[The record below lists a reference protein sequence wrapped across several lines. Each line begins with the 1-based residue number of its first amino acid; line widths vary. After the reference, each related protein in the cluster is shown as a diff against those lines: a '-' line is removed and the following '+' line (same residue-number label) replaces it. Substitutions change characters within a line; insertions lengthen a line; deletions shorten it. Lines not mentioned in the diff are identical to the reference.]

1 MCMYAIADAW
11 KSEDNLGESVVSFRP
26 QVREPKSPTR
36 LANRHLYPAATS
48 LTLFMISEN
57 HLGMQENP
65 WSLKTGIL
73 CQSGCF
79 ALFCFVLTE
88 KSPPDNQGGCLQG
101 KKT

>member
-1 MCMYAIADAW
+1 MCMYAIAGVW
-11 KSEDNLGESVVSFRP
+11 KSEDNLGVSVVSFHP
-26 QVREPKSPTR
+26 QVREPKSPYQACQQAP
-36 LANRHLYPAATS
+36 LPSSLS

-79 ALFCFVLTE
+79 ALF
-88 KSPPDNQGGCLQG
+88 
-101 KKT
+101 